1 MKSLFYEVL
10 FTRIHA
16 RLLILLTSLLTAVF
30 ALVGPFFQKEFID
43 HLSGTQS
50 QLALI
55 QFENPLWY
63 VIGAFVS
70 IIIAQFLGQ
79 ATNFLSIRE
88 SLIMQQIFAKRV
100 YNKTLQL
107 RVDTMSGKPVGEI
120 VALYATD
127 VPGATVFLDQ
137 TLPAGAS
144 TLFPLILAPFAIS
157 LMFDIPLW
165 PTVFVMLAIIACN
178 SYLAF
183 RQSVFFF
190 QFKQLAAERI
200 GLVSEWIQNIRTIR
214 ILGWTRFFEKNIFLK
229 REEETKNRIQMVTNG
244 QFMNSIS
251 SSITFLLNL
260 VALSSLIFYSDH
272 KFTSGELLALL
283 WIVAIFLTRPFRQM
297 PWFFTFAFD
306 SWTSIKRLEK
316 FLYTKNNQTEGLS
329 TDQEHHSSIRDL
341 ALKVSSLN
349 LEISKKKILNEINF
363 EITEGEFVAVVGE
376 VGAGK
381 SMLLLS
387 LLGETGADFRSYNIG
402 NKNALLESPDE
413 LRSHFSYVPQEGFIM
428 SASLRENV
436 AFLYDVETDR
446 DAMIEDAL
454 RLAQFDMDSERVEN
468 GLDTEIGERGV
479 NLSGGQRQRVG
490 LARVHYHQAR
500 IMLLDDCLSAL
511 DVDTEQK
518 LFDQLLMGAWKSR
531 TRILVTH
538 RLSALPRVDR
548 ILFMEKGQIIDE
560 GTFNELLARNEK
572 FRTYT
577 KSVAQEHV
585 DRAQESSNV

>member
-1 MKSLFYEVL
+1 
-10 FTRIHA
+10 
-16 RLLILLTSLLTAVF
+16 
-30 ALVGPFFQKEFID
+30 
-43 HLSGTQS
+43 
-50 QLALI
+50 
-55 QFENPLWY
+55 
-63 VIGAFVS
+63 
-70 IIIAQFLGQ
+70 
-79 ATNFLSIRE
+79 
-88 SLIMQQIFAKRV
+88 
-100 YNKTLQL
+100 
-107 RVDTMSGKPVGEI
+107 
-120 VALYATD
+120 
-127 VPGATVFLDQ
+127 
-137 TLPAGAS
+137 
-144 TLFPLILAPFAIS
+144 
-157 LMFDIPLW
+157 
-165 PTVFVMLAIIACN
+165 
-178 SYLAF
+178 
-183 RQSVFFF
+183 
-190 QFKQLAAERI
+190 
-200 GLVSEWIQNIRTIR
+200 
-214 ILGWTRFFEKNIFLK
+214 
-229 REEETKNRIQMVTNG
+229 
-244 QFMNSIS
+244 
-251 SSITFLLNL
+251 LNL